1 MSRTGLFRA
10 AAGVVLAWQLAMM
23 PALAGR
29 DAVFIEDMT
38 SPEIRGAIAAGRNVA
53 IYYAGS
59 TEQNGPHM
67 GTGKHNAVARHV
79 AERIARTLG
88 NALVYPVMP
97 FAPTG
102 DTAARTGHM
111 AFPGSV
117 SVSEATFGAVAR
129 DVSQSAIAA
138 GFRWV
143 FLMGDH
149 GGGQEVLARVA
160 AELDREWKPR
170 GVRVFH
176 VPDLYFATEKA
187 VADYLQSRGLAAGA
201 HAGLPDTSEL
211 MHVDRSGRM
220 LRRDRMAPGDGSNG
234 VDGDP
239 RKSTAAMGKTFVQFK
254 VDNAVRQIRGLM
266 SEQE

>member
-1 MSRTGLFRA
+1 MSMAGEFRFA
-10 AAGVVLAWQLAMM
+10 ACIVLAWLLVVASASARTD
-23 PALAGR
+23 P
-29 DAVFIEDMT
+29 VFIEDMT
-38 SPEIRGAIAAGRNVA
+38 SPEVRAAIASGRNVA

-67 GTGKHNAVARHV
+67 ATGKHNAVARHV
-79 AERIARTLG
+79 AGRIARTLG

-102 DTAARTGHM
+102 DAAARTGHM

-129 DVSQSAIAA
+129 EVSQSAIAA

-149 GGGQEVLARVA
+149 GGGQEALARVA
-160 AELDREWKPR
+160 AELDREWKPK

-176 VPDLYFATEKA
+176 VPDLYFGTEKS
-187 VADYLQSRGLAAGA
+187 VGTYLESRGLVAGA

-220 LRRDRMAPGDGSNG
+220 LRRDRRVPGDGSNG

-239 RKSTAAMGKTFVQFK
+239 RKSTASMGKAFVRFK

-266 SEQE
+266 SAPH

>member
-1 MSRTGLFRA
+1 MMLPA
-10 AAGVVLAWQLAMM
+10 AVRGAACT
-23 PALAGR
+23 ALALMLFGGSASAR
-29 DAVFIEDMT
+29 TQTVFIEEMT
-38 SPEIRGAIAAGRNVA
+38 SPEVRAAIAAGRNVA

-67 GTGKHNAVARHV
+67 ATGKHNAVARHV
-79 AERIARTLG
+79 AAGIARALG

-102 DTAARTGHM
+102 DALARTGHM

-129 DVSQSAIAA
+129 EVSQSAIAA
-138 GFRWV
+138 GFSWV

-149 GGGQEVLARVA
+149 GGGQDALARVA
-160 AELDREWKPR
+160 AELDLEWKPK
-170 GVRVFH
+170 GVRVHH
-176 VPDLYFATEKA
+176 VPDLYFRTENS
-187 VADYLQSRGLAAGA
+187 VRDYLGARGLAAGA

-220 LRRDRMAPGDGSNG
+220 HRPDKRVPGDGANG

-239 RKSTAAMGKTFVQFK
+239 RKSTAAMGKIFVRFK
-254 VDNAVRQIRGLM
+254 VENAVRQIRGFM
-266 SEQE
+266 SAPR